1 MYLYGSANSKNSPM
15 MDLLKKHT
23 PTLIL
28 LFFLCQALY
37 AQEIPLP
44 EHPRPDFQR
53 ELWQNLNGPWAFA
66 FDPADEGISEGWSEG
81 SKTFDRTILVPF
93 PWGSALSGVE
103 DEADIA
109 WYQREIMMDPEW
121 EGKRVFLTVGASD
134 WETSIWLDGSLMGKH
149 QGGYVPF
156 SFELT
161 DHMLAGKAHKL
172 VIRVDDARRD
182 FTLYGKQGYG
192 NARGIWQTIY
202 LEARG
207 ESYLDALHFTPD
219 IDEEST
225 GVTAYLAEISEQ

>member
-1 MYLYGSANSKNSPM
+1 MNKTAILSFIFTAILSANLAM
-15 MDLLKKHT
+15 
-23 PTLIL
+23 
-28 LFFLCQALY
+28 Q

-53 ELWQNLNGPWAFA
+53 EQWQNLNGLWSFE
-66 FDPADEGISEGWSEG
+66 FDANDEGIEKRWFEGKS
-81 SKTFDRTILVPF
+81 SFTKNILVPF
-93 PWGSALSGVE
+93 PWGSNLSRVE

-109 WYQREIMMDPEW
+109 WYKRKINVDPAW
-121 EGKRVFLTVGASD
+121 KDKRVFVTIGASD
-134 WETSIWLDGSLMGKH
+134 WETSVWLDGQLLGTH

-161 DHMLAGKAHKL
+161 DHVKRNQSQEL

-207 ESYLDALHFTPD
+207 KEYIDALHFSPD
-219 IDEEST
+219 IDKQEAK
-225 GVTAYLAEISEQ
+225 VTVWLAEKSNR